1 MCIINCICNSLCMLS
16 WLSMRLTEMNAIYSC
31 HAETTISIYLNVLLS
46 NSPWGRKLSPKYL
59 GLFCK
64 MLQFSMKNST
74 PQRNSY
80 SSSVSDSHFFNKY
93 HFWELCFRY
102 LRALKKRNNNL
113 VLCWSFQAC
122 RFRRVIVC
130 VICVQLFSKSALL
143 AHVRSC
149 WALPCFAQVFKSVIV
164 LQLPLLLWS
173 TGGCWCCSAGWSY
186 NKGGHIQS
194 KIWGNVFSWGSKMLY
209 WLPLFS
215 CTRNYIHSLT
225 HLSSLGT
232 A

>member
-102 LRALKKRNNNL
+102 LRALKKRKKNL

-122 RFRRVIVC
+122 GFRRVIVC
-130 VICVQLFSKSALL
+130 VIYVCNCSVKVPCLHMWDLVELFHALYRFSSL
-143 AHVRSC
+143 S
-149 WALPCFAQVFKSVIV
+149 L
-164 LQLPLLLWS
+164 
-173 TGGCWCCSAGWSY
+173 SY
-186 NKGGHIQS
+186 NYHCFCDPQEDVGVVRQVDPTTKEVTY
-194 KIWGNVFSWGSKMLY
+194 NPRYEEMFSPEVQKCSIDCHFSHAHEIIY
-209 WLPLFS
+209 THWLTWAP
-215 CTRNYIHSLT
+215 
-225 HLSSLGT
+225 
-232 A
+232 